1 MDKKIL
7 KKYTDRLFDDFRETH
22 DCSGEYRS
30 SVTNSVLAFGDWLSN
45 ADLVEICEVIPEI
58 EDKEVVDELK
68 RYVSEQVDLYLL
80 RNAPRW

>member
-7 KKYTDRLFDDFRETH
+7 KKYTDILFEDFRETH

-30 SVTNSVLAFGDWLSN
+30 SVTNSVLAFGDWI
-45 ADLVEICEVIPEI
+45 ADSDLIEICEVIPEI